1 MCLIVGLGF
10 TPRGGA
16 EETRGTP
23 TYTNEDLERLA
34 PYRGQ
39 TGVLSTP
46 ASPGGGK
53 AAAEPKGRGEAYW
66 RREAERLRT
75 RLRPLR
81 RRAEELRLRLEETRA
96 AEWAKRSRSG
106 RGAGGASGAS
116 GEALRRR
123 LESVESEIR
132 DREDE
137 LHERARREG
146 ALPGWLR

>member
-1 MCLIVGLGF
+1 MCLIVGLGLP
-10 TPRGGA
+10 PRGGA
-16 EETRGTP
+16 EEARRIP

-81 RRAEELRLRLEETRA
+81 RRAEELRLRLDEARA